1 MKRLAL
7 FLLLSST
14 ILQAQ
19 YKVTGKMNPA
29 IDSDWMILYT
39 IEGARQLFVNNTRMK
54 IDSVTI
60 NGKKSAIATFTFN
73 LPENTKPGA
82 FRATYRTEGAAF
94 VDFFFN
100 KEDVSF
106 VFNPDYPNETVTFS
120 ASRENK
126 IYQEYLNKAS
136 PLQQSMDSLQVVS
149 LKDPNA
155 NVNALYQQK
164 KIKLDSIHKSYV
176 TQSKGMYVE
185 PFIQATLR
193 KNSTSVFSKVDD
205 YMNHIKSTFFDGID
219 FTNKN
224 LINSSFLTDR
234 MLDYIFF
241 LNYSENQRIQQ
252 ELFRNS
258 TKEVLVKIT
267 DLSYRQNVIEFLT
280 DQFQAARNVEMVDH
294 LLNDYYKKLPLQFQ
308 DQKFIDD
315 KVTTLAAEIGRIA
328 PNFSWQENGKTMD
341 LKSLADG
348 DQYVLVFYSTTC
360 SHCLR
365 EIPQLHAYMK
375 SKSNVKVIA
384 FALENDRIGWDSY
397 RGTLPGWHHVLGLEK
412 WQNKTARTYQVNAT
426 PSYFV
431 LNNDKKIIAKPD
443 AINDV
448 KAFFSRN

>member
-14 ILQAQ
+14 ILQAP
-19 YKVTGKMNPA
+19 YNVTGKMNPA
-29 IDSDWMILYT
+29 IDSDWLILYT
-39 IEGARQLFVNNTRMK
+39 IEGARQLFVNNTTMK
-54 IDSVTI
+54 IDSVYI
-60 NGKKSAIATFTFN
+60 NGKKSAIATFTFA

-126 IYQEYLNKAS
+126 IYQEYLNTAS

-155 NVNALYQQK
+155 NVNGLYQQK

-185 PFIQATLR
+185 PFMKATLR
-193 KNSTSVFSKVDD
+193 KNSTSVFSRVDD
-205 YMNHIKSTFFDGID
+205 YMNHMKSTFFDGID
-219 FTNKN
+219 FANKN

-234 MLDYIFF
+234 MLDYIFY
-241 LNYSENQRIQQ
+241 LNYSENQRVQQ
-252 ELFRNS
+252 ELYRNA
-258 TKEVLVKIT
+258 TKEVLAKIT

-280 DQFQAARNVEMVDH
+280 DQFQVARNVEMVDH
-294 LLNDYYKKLPLQFQ
+294 LLNDYYKKLPQQFQ
-308 DQKFIDD
+308 DQKFIEE
-315 KVTTLAAEIGRIA
+315 KLTSLATEIGRMA
-328 PNFSWQENGKTMD
+328 PNFSWQENGKTID

-365 EIPQLHAYMK
+365 EIPQLHTYMQ
-375 SKSNVKVIA
+375 SKPNVKVIA

-397 RGTLPGWHHVLGLEK
+397 IGTLPGWHHVLGLEK

-431 LNNDKKIIAKPD
+431 LNKDKKIIAKPD

-448 KAFFSRN
+448 KAFFNKN

>member
-19 YKVTGKMNPA
+19 YNVTGKMNPA
-29 IDSDWMILYT
+29 IDSDWLILYT
-39 IEGARQLFVNNTRMK
+39 IEGARQLFVNNTTMK
-54 IDSVTI
+54 IDSVYI
-60 NGKKSAIATFTFN
+60 NEKKSAIATFTFI

-126 IYQEYLNKAS
+126 IYQEYLNTAS

-155 NVNALYQQK
+155 NVNGLYQQK

-185 PFIQATLR
+185 PFMKATLR
-193 KNSTSVFSKVDD
+193 KNSTSVFSRVDD
-205 YMNHIKSTFFDGID
+205 YMNHMKSTFFDGID
-219 FTNKN
+219 FANKN

-234 MLDYIFF
+234 MLDYIFY
-241 LNYSENQRIQQ
+241 LNYSENQRVQQ
-252 ELFRNS
+252 ELYRNA
-258 TKEVLVKIT
+258 TKEVLAKIT

-280 DQFQAARNVEMVDH
+280 DQFQVARNVEMVDH
-294 LLNDYYKKLPLQFQ
+294 LLNDYYKKLPQQFQ
-308 DQKFIDD
+308 DQKFIEE
-315 KVTTLAAEIGRIA
+315 KLTSLATEIGRIA
-328 PNFSWQENGKTMD
+328 PNFSWQENGKRID

-365 EIPQLHAYMK
+365 EIPQLHTYMQ
-375 SKSNVKVIA
+375 SKPNVKVIA

-397 RGTLPGWHHVLGLEK
+397 IGTLPGWHHVLGLEK

-431 LNNDKKIIAKPD
+431 LNKDKKIIAKPD

-448 KAFFSRN
+448 KAFFNKN